1 MPTYTTS
8 NHWYKK
14 IKRQSYVTRKVQQA
28 SGHKIL
34 LRSCFFI
41 HILTPAKIFSL
52 QTQNSNISI
61 IDIVYCVDNTKQ
73 NYKKLL
79 ERFESHK
86 NNLFILL
93 SKLKSVIK
101 KIEHNEDGELE
112 YQG

>member
-1 MPTYTTS
+1 M
-8 NHWYKK
+8 
-14 IKRQSYVTRKVQQA
+14 
-28 SGHKIL
+28 
-34 LRSCFFI
+34 
-41 HILTPAKIFSL
+41 
-52 QTQNSNISI
+52 
-61 IDIVYCVDNTKQ
+61 DNTKQ